1 MRRPAPGPARAGGL
15 LAVALAVSLAGAG
28 AGLGTASA
36 AGGAGASALAGPAR
50 PRGSGSWTVYHHDPA
65 GSGVAGPMGSITTAA
80 RAWTSPALDGTIYG
94 EPLVFSGRV
103 YVATENDTVY
113 ALSAATGAVDWS
125 AHLGTPVP
133 AGDLPCGNISPTVGI
148 TGTPVIDPARRE
160 IFVVAAELVGGKQA
174 HVLVGLSTA
183 TGRREMTRN
192 VDPPGANTAALLQ
205 RTGLTLDAGRV
216 VFGFGGNFGDCSSYR
231 GRLVAVSE
239 AGGTPAYF
247 TVDAAAD
254 ESQGAIWMGGAAPA
268 VDQDGNLWVSVGNGS
283 VTSPGH
289 AYDNSDSVL
298 KVSPSL
304 RLAGFFAPSSWAADN
319 ASDLDMSTEPALL
332 PDGQVVAAG
341 KARIAYLLSA
351 ARPGGIG
358 GQQAALPSVCG
369 DDVAGGAATVGQT
382 VYLPCESGIVAVQA
396 SKAPA
401 ALRLRWSSHTG
412 GGPPIVAGGLV
423 WTIGRDGTLSG
434 LDPGTGAL
442 RQHAL
447 VGVPANHFPTP
458 SAGHRLVLAPAARQV
473 VAFRAARAGRTPA
486 PGGATAPGATAPGGT
501 PGDRPG
507 SQPDAAGHGLSAG
520 AVAGIV
526 AAAVVVLGG
535 LGWLLWRRR
544 ISGSP

>member
-1 MRRPAPGPARAGGL
+1 MRRPALGPARAGGL
-15 LAVALAVSLAGAG
+15 LAVALAISLAGAG
-28 AGLGTASA
+28 AGLASA
-36 AGGAGASALAGPAR
+36 AGGGSVASAAAGPAG

-65 GSGVAGPMGSITTAA
+65 GSGVAGPMGRINTAA

-160 IFVVAAELVGGKQA
+160 IFVVAAELVRGKQA

-239 AGGTPAYF
+239 AGGMPAYF

-254 ESQGAIWMGGAAPA
+254 ESRGAIWMGGAAPA

-304 RLAGFFAPSSWAADN
+304 RLVGFFAPSSWAADN

-332 PDGQVVAAG
+332 PHGQVVAAG

-358 GQQAALPSVCG
+358 GQQAALPSVCD

-382 VYLPCESGIVAVQA
+382 VYLPCESGIVAVRA

-401 ALRLRWSSHTG
+401 ALRLLWGSRLG
-412 GGPPIVAGGLV
+412 GGPPIIAGGLV
-423 WTIGRDGTLSG
+423 WTIGRDGTLYG
-434 LDPGTGAL
+434 LDPATGAL
-442 RQHAL
+442 RQRAQ
-447 VGVPANHFPTP
+447 VGMSANSFPTP
-458 SAGHRLVLAPAARQV
+458 SAAHRLLLAPAATQV
-473 VAFRAARAGRTPA
+473 VAFRAGRARHSPA
-486 PGGATAPGATAPGGT
+486 PGGAATPAGN
-501 PGDRPG
+501 RPG
-507 SQPDAAGHGLSAG
+507 SQHDAGHGGLPAG
-520 AVAGIV
+520 AVAGVV
-526 AAAVVVLGG
+526 AAAVVLLGG
-535 LGWLLWRRR
+535 LGWLLRRRR
-544 ISGSP
+544 IGRIGRIGGGG

>member
-1 MRRPAPGPARAGGL
+1 MRRPALGPARAGGL
-15 LAVALAVSLAGAG
+15 LAVALAISLAGAG
-28 AGLGTASA
+28 AGLASA
-36 AGGAGASALAGPAR
+36 AGGGSVASAAAGPAG

-65 GSGVAGPMGSITTAA
+65 GSGVAGPMGRINTAA

-113 ALSAATGAVDWS
+113 ALSA
-125 AHLGTPVP
+125 
-133 AGDLPCGNISPTVGI
+133 
-148 TGTPVIDPARRE
+148 
-160 IFVVAAELVGGKQA
+160 
-174 HVLVGLSTA
+174 A

-254 ESQGAIWMGGAAPA
+254 ESRGAIWMGGAAPA
-268 VDQDGNLWVSVGNGS
+268 VDKDGNLWVSVGNGS

-304 RLAGFFAPSSWAADN
+304 RLVGFFAPSSWAADN

-332 PDGQVVAAG
+332 PHGQVVAAG

-358 GQQAALPSVCG
+358 GQQAALPSVCD

-382 VYLPCESGIVAVQA
+382 VYLPCESGIVAVRA
-396 SKAPA
+396 SKAPG
-401 ALRLRWSSHTG
+401 ALRLR
-412 GGPPIVAGGLV
+412 A
-423 WTIGRDGTLSG
+423 
-434 LDPGTGAL
+434 
-442 RQHAL
+442 Q
-447 VGVPANHFPTP
+447 VGMSANSFPTP
-458 SAGHRLVLAPAARQV
+458 SAAHRLLLAPAATQV
-473 VAFRAARAGRTPA
+473 VAFRAGRARHSPA
-486 PGGATAPGATAPGGT
+486 PGGAATPAGN
-501 PGDRPG
+501 RPG
-507 SQPDAAGHGLSAG
+507 SQHDAGHG
-520 AVAGIV
+520 
-526 AAAVVVLGG
+526 
-535 LGWLLWRRR
+535 
-544 ISGSP
+544 

>member
-1 MRRPAPGPARAGGL
+1 MRRPALGPARAGGL
-15 LAVALAVSLAGAG
+15 LAVALAISLAGAG
-28 AGLGTASA
+28 AGLASA
-36 AGGAGASALAGPAR
+36 AGGGSVASAAAGPAG

-65 GSGVAGPMGSITTAA
+65 GSGVAGPMGRINTAA

-160 IFVVAAELVGGKQA
+160 IFVVAAELVRGKQA

-239 AGGTPAYF
+239 AGGMPAYF

-254 ESQGAIWMGGAAPA
+254 ESRGAIWMGGAAPA

-304 RLAGFFAPSSWAADN
+304 RLVGFFAPSSWAADN
-319 ASDLDMSTEPALL
+319 AS
-332 PDGQVVAAG
+332 
-341 KARIAYLLSA
+341 
-351 ARPGGIG
+351 
-358 GQQAALPSVCG
+358 
-369 DDVAGGAATVGQT
+369 
-382 VYLPCESGIVAVQA
+382 GIVAVRA

-401 ALRLRWSSHTG
+401 ALRLLWGSRLG
-412 GGPPIVAGGLV
+412 GGPPIIAGGLV
-423 WTIGRDGTLSG
+423 WTIGRDGTLYG
-434 LDPGTGAL
+434 LDPATGAL
-442 RQHAL
+442 RQRAQ
-447 VGVPANHFPTP
+447 VGMSANSFPTP
-458 SAGHRLVLAPAARQV
+458 SAAHRLLLAPAATQV
-473 VAFRAARAGRTPA
+473 VAFRAGRARHSPA
-486 PGGATAPGATAPGGT
+486 PGGAATPAGN
-501 PGDRPG
+501 RPG
-507 SQPDAAGHGLSAG
+507 SQHDAGHGGLPAG
-520 AVAGIV
+520 AVVGVV
-526 AAAVVVLGG
+526 AAAVVLLGG
-535 LGWLLWRRR
+535 LGWLLRRRR
-544 ISGSP
+544 IGRIGRIGGGG

>member
-1 MRRPAPGPARAGGL
+1 MRRPALGPARAGGL
-15 LAVALAVSLAGAG
+15 LAVALAISLAGAG
-28 AGLGTASA
+28 AGLASA
-36 AGGAGASALAGPAR
+36 AGGGSVASAAAGPAG

-65 GSGVAGPMGSITTAA
+65 GSGVAGPMGRINTAA

-160 IFVVAAELVGGKQA
+160 IFVVAAELVRGKQA

-239 AGGTPAYF
+239 AGGMPAYF

-254 ESQGAIWMGGAAPA
+254 ESRGAIWMGGAAPA

-304 RLAGFFAPSSWAADN
+304 RLVGFFAPSSWAADN

-332 PDGQVVAAG
+332 PHGQVVAAG

-351 ARPGGIG
+351 ARPGGI
-358 GQQAALPSVCG
+358 
-369 DDVAGGAATVGQT
+369 
-382 VYLPCESGIVAVQA
+382 VAVRA

-401 ALRLRWSSHTG
+401 ALRLLWGSRLG
-412 GGPPIVAGGLV
+412 GGPPIIAGGLV
-423 WTIGRDGTLSG
+423 WTIGRDGTLYG
-434 LDPGTGAL
+434 LDPATGAL
-442 RQHAL
+442 RQRAQ
-447 VGVPANHFPTP
+447 VGMSANSFPTP
-458 SAGHRLVLAPAARQV
+458 SAAHRLLLAPAATQV
-473 VAFRAARAGRTPA
+473 VAFRAGRARHSPA
-486 PGGATAPGATAPGGT
+486 PGGAATPAGN
-501 PGDRPG
+501 RPG
-507 SQPDAAGHGLSAG
+507 SQHDAGHGGLPAG
-520 AVAGIV
+520 AVVGVV
-526 AAAVVVLGG
+526 AAAVVLLGG
-535 LGWLLWRRR
+535 LGWLLRRRR
-544 ISGSP
+544 IGRIGRIGGGG